1 VRRGKSRWKTMR
13 GMAAWGRVATLALVS
28 GAVSCWTLALAKP
41 AAADPP
47 ALRPHEQATPKA
59 EPSGETQAPQAP
71 ENTEPAARGNAPS
84 SGSATVLA
92 PTQAEATVVIASAT
106 IVRIDK
112 SARKLTLLGPDGQA
126 FDVKAGPNV
135 DLDSLR
141 VGDRANATYYEEVA
155 VAINRHPRGGP
166 HVAARTVQRG
176 GVTAKQATVTA
187 RILGVDV
194 ADDTVLVRMPDGRL
208 HTVKVADPA
217 LQAELPKIRAGE
229 DVDLTYTQA
238 VATDIEPVTEQPFQ
252 PDQPLPPAQP
262 APSGPGVQPA
272 R

>member
-1 VRRGKSRWKTMR
+1 V
-13 GMAAWGRVATLALVS
+13 AALALVS
-28 GAVSCWTLALAKP
+28 GAVSCWALALANS

-47 ALRPHEQATPKA
+47 ALRPHEEPTPKA
-59 EPSGETQAPQAP
+59 EPSGETQAPPAP
-71 ENTEPAARGNAPS
+71 GTTEPGARGYNPG
-84 SGSATVLA
+84 SGSASGSASTPA
-92 PTQAEATVVIASAT
+92 PSQTDATVVIATAT

-112 SARKLTLLGPDGQA
+112 SARKLTLLGPEGQA

-155 VAINRHPRGGP
+155 VSINRHPRGGP
-166 HVAARTVQRG
+166 HVATRTVQRG
-176 GVTAKQATVTA
+176 GVTARQATVTA

-194 ADDTVLVRMPDGRL
+194 ADDTVLVRMPDGRQ

-229 DVDLTYTQA
+229 DVDLTFTQA
-238 VATDIEPVTEQPFQ
+238 VATDIEPVTEQPAQ
-252 PDQPLPPAQP
+252 PEQPMLPAQP
-262 APSGPGVQPA
+262 APSGPGAQPA

>member
-1 VRRGKSRWKTMR
+1 V
-13 GMAAWGRVATLALVS
+13 AALALVS
-28 GAVSCWTLALAKP
+28 GSVSCWTLALANS

-47 ALRPHEQATPKA
+47 ALRPHEEPTPKA

-71 ENTEPAARGNAPS
+71 GTNEPGARGYAP
-84 SGSATVLA
+84 GSTSASAQTPVQ
-92 PTQAEATVVIASAT
+92 TEATVVVATAT

-112 SARKLTLLGPDGQA
+112 SARKLTLLGPEGQT

-141 VGDRANATYYEEVA
+141 IGDRANATYYEEVA

-166 HVAARTVQRG
+166 HVATRTVQRG

-238 VATDIEPVTEQPFQ
+238 VATDIEPLTEQPAQ
-252 PDQPLPPAQP
+252 PEQPMLPAQP
-262 APSGPGVQPA
+262 APTGPGAQPA